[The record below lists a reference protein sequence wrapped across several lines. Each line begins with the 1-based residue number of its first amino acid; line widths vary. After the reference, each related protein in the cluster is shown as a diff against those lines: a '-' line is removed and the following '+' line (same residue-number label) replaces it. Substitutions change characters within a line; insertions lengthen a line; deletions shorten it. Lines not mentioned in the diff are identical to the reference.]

1 MRREAMEEEG
11 SNACIFL
18 DLPNELLL
26 YIFSLLRPAEL
37 FSCER
42 VCHFFRDFVGSEDF
56 WKV

>member
-1 MRREAMEEEG
+1 MEEG
-11 SNACIFL
+11 SNACMFL

-26 YIFSLLRPAEL
+26 LIFSRLRPAEL